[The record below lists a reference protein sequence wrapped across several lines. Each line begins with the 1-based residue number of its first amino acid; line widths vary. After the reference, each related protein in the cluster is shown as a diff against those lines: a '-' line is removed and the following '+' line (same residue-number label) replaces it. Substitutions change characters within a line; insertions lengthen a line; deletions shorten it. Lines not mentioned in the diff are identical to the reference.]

1 MKQYFEIVD
10 VTAREVVGLKFEP
23 TVVVEITLD
32 DETVGRA
39 SVPSGMKNAREVSIA
54 VDNVNMEISEA
65 LVAMNALDQPSI
77 DRLLLEIDGTESTS
91 RLGANALMAV
101 SLACAKAAASSS
113 GLSLYNYIG
122 GVNAKMI
129 PKIREEGDAICLEDF
144 ATLTQFLNAVAA
156 KKKTGKPIV
165 LSAGKGEAED
175 EAMADLAVAVNAEGL
190 ITSSP
195 TVYNE
200 LMRIEEE
207 LFDVP
212 EYPEA

>member
-1 MKQYFEIVD
+1 
-10 VTAREVVGLKFEP
+10 
-23 TVVVEITLD
+23 
-32 DETVGRA
+32 
-39 SVPSGMKNAREVSIA
+39 
-54 VDNVNMEISEA
+54 
-65 LVAMNALDQPSI
+65 
-77 DRLLLEIDGTESTS
+77 
-91 RLGANALMAV
+91 
-101 SLACAKAAASSS
+101 
-113 GLSLYNYIG
+113 
-122 GVNAKMI
+122 MI